1 MVSASG
7 SKKYKLPPLLCH
19 WPYCKITHYYLQ
31 LSNRYIYFI
40 WHKHDDFCHKFAKN
54 WWGDLI
60 LTISHHLKRC
70 FFKTLF
76 NDSLCISIQSLIQY
90 VLQRLIRLY
99 RTRDQSI
106 NLKRRKNCPD
116 ICFLKTYNNLDL
128 LLYFNPKSA
137 T

>member
-1 MVSASG
+1 MIFVTNL
-7 SKKYKLPPLLCH
+7 KK
-19 WPYCKITHYYLQ
+19 
-31 LSNRYIYFI
+31 FM
-40 WHKHDDFCHKFAKN
+40 
-54 WWGDLI
+54 GDLI
-60 LTISHHLKRC
+60 LTISHYLNKC
-70 FFKTLF
+70 FFETLF

-106 NLKRRKNCPD
+106 NLKRRKNCPE
-116 ICFLKTYNNLDL
+116 ICFLKTYNLDL